1 MVAAEADWPQLGFA
15 TGFRNSTMP
24 GLIRQA
30 GYFIFYSGVV
40 GMDLDSKG
48 GSFFEEEN
56 FENSPQK
63 NRDMKCCKK
72 DKYRLQKLNHAWPH
86 QADI

>member
-56 FENSPQK
+56 FEKRPQK
-63 NRDMKCCKK
+63 
-72 DKYRLQKLNHAWPH
+72 
-86 QADI
+86 IGI